1 MEGDD
6 AWGPEMESEESSD
19 DLQSAVDYLLND
31 SVPEVGTDAMASLLS
46 GVSDL
51 DIATEHDSYIVAAK
65 V

>member
-51 DIATEHDSYIVAAK
+51 DIAKEHDSYIVAAK

>member
-6 AWGPEMESEESSD
+6 EWGPERESEESSD

-51 DIATEHDSYIVAAK
+51 DITI
-65 V
+65 